1 MPLTWWLKA
10 DIHFSEEDYFQQNIT
25 LQLQAMAMDMER
37 KNTIKITI
45 HEEVEN
51 ELNVIFESQ
60 KMFWL
65 SSGLL
70 RLGFFSTGKG
80 DLFFRLIFA
89 TSANTFLL
97 AEAAAKSLKG
107 KLMTSLYKVFGLCM
121 SSQLVTVSIIGLQG
135 ESVPELDY
143 ADINKPLILLIT
155 TEDVYNCFPPPKRAQ
170 KEFQALNHYETPEVK
185 DMLSEEDFQRRG
197 L

>member
-10 DIHFSEEDYFQQNIT
+10 DIHFSEDDYFQQNIM
-25 LQLQAMAMDMER
+25 LRLQAMTMNM
-37 KNTIKITI
+37 KKKQINIKI
-45 HEEVEN
+45 HEEVED

-60 KMFWL
+60 KMFWI
-65 SSGLL
+65 SAGLL

-80 DLFFRLIFA
+80 DLLFRLIFA
-89 TSANTFLL
+89 TSANSFLL

-107 KLMTSLYKVFGLCM
+107 KLMTSLFKAFGISL
-121 SSQLVTVSIIGLQG
+121 SSHLVTVSMLGLQG

-143 ADINKPLILLIT
+143 TDINKPLILLIT

-185 DMLSEEDFQRRG
+185 SMLTEDNFYQRRG